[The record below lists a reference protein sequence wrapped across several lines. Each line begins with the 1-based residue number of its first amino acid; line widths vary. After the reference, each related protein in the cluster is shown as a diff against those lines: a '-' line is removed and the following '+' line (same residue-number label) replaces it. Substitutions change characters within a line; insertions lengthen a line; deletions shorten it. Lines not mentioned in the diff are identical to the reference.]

1 MRTRLIVVSA
11 PSGAGKTSLCERA
24 LKDYALLEDVITY
37 TTREMRPGE
46 KEGEPYH
53 FVTQSDFEN
62 LKNTGFFIEWAI
74 VHNNQYGTP
83 KHVFSDAWDRGKHLI
98 MDVDVQGAAT
108 LRKVFPDAT
117 FVFILPPNLDEL
129 RNRLT
134 KRDGS
139 KAKDLEVRLKNAE
152 MELEHASEFEYKIV
166 NDNFDSAYEQF
177 KKIIEDSL
185 IYK

>member
-24 LKDYALLEDVITY
+24 LKDFPQLEDVITY
-37 TTREMRPGE
+37 TTRNMRPGE
-46 KEGEPYH
+46 KEGDPYH
-53 FVTQSDFEN
+53 FVLMEKFIS
-62 LKNTGFFIEWAI
+62 LKNQGFFIEWAI

-83 KHVFSDAWDRGKHLI
+83 KHIFSDAWERGKHLI
-98 MDVDVQGAAT
+98 MDVDVQGAST

-117 FVFILPPNLDEL
+117 FVFILPPSLDEL
-129 RNRLT
+129 RKRLT
-134 KRDGS
+134 KRDGE
-139 KAKDLEVRLKNAE
+139 KARDLELRLKNAE
-152 MELEHASEFEYKIV
+152 AELQHSKNFEHKII
-166 NDNFDSAYEQF
+166 NDKFDNAYEQF

>member
-1 MRTRLIVVSA
+1 MKTRLIVVSA

-24 LKDYALLEDVITY
+24 LKDFSLLEDVITY
-37 TTREMRPGE
+37 TTRSMRPGE

-53 FVTQSDFEN
+53 FVAHENFEK
-62 LKNTGFFIEWAI
+62 LKNAGFFIEWAI

-83 KHVFSDAWDRGKHLI
+83 KHVFSDAWERSKHLI

-117 FVFILPPNLDEL
+117 FVFILPPSLDEL

-139 KAKDLEVRLKNAE
+139 KSKDIEVRLKNAE
-152 MELEHASEFEYKIV
+152 LELKHASEFEHKIV
-166 NDNFDSAYEQF
+166 NDNFDKAYDQF